1 MQVRRFMA
9 DITDPRIAE
18 RDATVR
24 SAPLQ
29 ACAHACAHHRVH
41 AQALETPGAP
51 AIVAGDRVISYE
63 ELDTRANALA
73 AELRG
78 KGAGPETV
86 VGLLARRSP
95 EMVIGALAILKA
107 GAAYLPLDASYP
119 SDRLAYVLGDARVAL
134 LLCTP
139 GLAERVTD
147 VAPGAIVPVE
157 LDGPRAEAP
166 PSTDVTAEHLAY
178 VIYTS
183 GSTGKPKGVEITHAS
198 LQNLIRWH
206 QRRFDVKPADRATQ
220 IASVGFD
227 AAVWEI
233 WPYLAAGACLHIPP
247 EALRTD
253 PDALR
258 EWLLA
263 HEITITFVPTPMAGR
278 LIAHSWPA
286 KASLRTMLTGG
297 DVLHAYPPPGLP
309 FVLVNNYGPTECT
322 VVATSG
328 TVETYGQPDRRPPI
342 GRPIDGTT
350 IHLLD
355 DGLNAVPAGSV
366 GEVYVGGAGLA
377 RGYRNRPELTEA
389 RFVRQPATG
398 ERLYRTGDL
407 ARELPDGCLAFVGR
421 ADDQIKV
428 QGFRI
433 EPNEI
438 VTALAGHPGVSASAV
453 VASDVGGGDKRLV
466 AYVVLAEGAQV
477 TPSDLQAT
485 LRRSLPDYMVPG
497 IYVRLDALPLD
508 PHGKVARAGLPEP
521 TPANTLR
528 DAVHVKPRTLVEERI
543 SELVRGLWRIDDIG
557 VDDNLFLLG
566 GHSLI
571 ATQLIGRIRQ
581 AFGVEMGLRMVFEAP
596 SVALLSAEVE
606 RLLLA
611 KVGAM
616 TDEEAR
622 ALLGAAPPVEDAAQ

>member
-1 MQVRRFMA
+1 MQVPRFMA
-9 DITDPRIAE
+9 DNTDSRIAE
-18 RDATVR
+18 RNATMG
-24 SAPLQ
+24 SSPLQ
-29 ACAHACAHHRVH
+29 PCVHHRVH
-41 AQALETPGAP
+41 ARALETPGAP
-51 AIVAGDRVISYE
+51 AVVAGERVITYE

-73 AELRG
+73 AELRQR
-78 KGAGPETV
+78 GAGPETV

-95 EMVIGALAILKA
+95 EMVVGALAILKA

-119 SDRLAYVLGDARVAL
+119 ADRLAFILGDARVAL

-139 GLAERVTD
+139 GLAERLSDAARDAV
-147 VAPGAIVPVE
+147 VPVE
-157 LDGPRAEAP
+157 LDGPHAAAP
-166 PSTDVTAEHLAY
+166 PASEVAPEHLAY

-183 GSTGKPKGVEITHAS
+183 GSTGKPKGVEITHSS
-198 LQNLIRWH
+198 LQNLVDWH
-206 QRRFDVKPADRATQ
+206 QRRFEVNRADRGTQ

-233 WPYLAAGACLHIPP
+233 WPYLAAGACVHIPP
-247 EALRTD
+247 EAVRTD

-258 EWLLA
+258 EWLLTQA
-263 HEITITFVPTPMAGR
+263 ITITFVPTPMAAR
-278 LIAHSWPA
+278 LVALSWPA
-286 KASLRTMLTGG
+286 KTALRTMLTGG
-297 DVLHAYPPPGLP
+297 DVLHGYPPPGLP
-309 FVLVNNYGPTECT
+309 FALVNNYGPTECT

-328 TVETYGQPDRRPPI
+328 TVEAYGQPDRRPPI
-342 GRPIDGTT
+342 GRPIDDTT

-355 DGLNAVPAGSV
+355 DGLNDVPAGSV
-366 GEVYVGGAGLA
+366 GELYVGGAGLA
-377 RGYRNRPELTEA
+377 RGYRNQPELTEA
-389 RFVRQPATG
+389 RFVQLPSTG
-398 ERLYRTGDL
+398 ERLYKTGDL

-421 ADDQIKV
+421 ADDQIKI

-438 VTALAGHPGVSASAV
+438 VTALAGHPGISASTV
-453 VASDVGGGDKRLV
+453 VASDVGAGDKRLV
-466 AYVVLAEGAQV
+466 AYVVLAEGAHV

-497 IYVRLDALPLD
+497 IFVRLDALPLD
-508 PHGKVARAGLPEP
+508 PHGKIARAGLPEP

-528 DAVHVKPRTLVEERI
+528 DAAHVKPRTLVEERI
-543 SELVRGLWRIDDIG
+543 SELVRGLWRIEDVG

-581 AFGVEMGLRMVFEAP
+581 AFGVEMSLRMVFEAP

-611 KVGAM
+611 KVDAM

-622 ALLGAAPPVEDAAQ
+622 ALLGAAPAVEDAAQ